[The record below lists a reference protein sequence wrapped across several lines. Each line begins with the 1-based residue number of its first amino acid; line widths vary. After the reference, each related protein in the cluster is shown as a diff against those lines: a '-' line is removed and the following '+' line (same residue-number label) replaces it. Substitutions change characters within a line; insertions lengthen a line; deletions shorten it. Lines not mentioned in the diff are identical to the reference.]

1 MEFQGFQN
9 AFPLAV
15 IVPAVL
21 AILLLAWLA
30 YRSDKKIPLPSRIAL
45 AVLRASALVLLFLL
59 LMNPVF
65 FTSSEVEMKPEIAV
79 FLDNSESAGITK
91 GTYQG
96 LESYR
101 NLLAELDINNRTN
114 AQLHFYSIG
123 EQSLPFHP
131 DSLNASAPQTNL
143 SEAVTSVLDFNE
155 NIKAAVF
162 ITDGIITYGI
172 NPVFDA
178 SLSSIPIYTIAVGDT
193 TNVKDIALTNVI
205 TNPIGY
211 ANTTHTISAEIR
223 QNGYANHEISVAL
236 FSGDELLM
244 EKNIGFETENQV
256 KQVDFEVELEAGG
269 LQQFEIRA
277 QIKPDEWSEQNN
289 NQFFAIDV
297 LDNKRKILHIAFEI
311 HPDVKTLRSIING
324 DINNELTTLTW
335 LGSNNFIENTPT
347 DEDYDLIIIHG
358 LPASDVTLSF
368 LDNLNAK
375 PVIYLNTF
383 SALSHSGSLNFT
395 PIIETEHTQITRATL
410 VPLAAPTSH
419 PVLELPQIN
428 FEQSAPLT
436 APLHSNLAGIQITPL
451 FSIRAG
457 GLERENPVIAVKEVG
472 NVRQAQVNIWDWY
485 KMAMSSNAMHRE
497 FVTSLFANLIAWTAG
512 SPSDQL
518 LQVQPAKHV
527 FSTFEKPAI
536 NAMLRN
542 ENGELEND
550 AILEIR
556 VTDRGGKSRVFNMKN
571 SGNGNYTI
579 ELPQMAEGLY
589 EFEATARKGTR
600 EIATKSGEFGISDAS
615 SELTNTLRNDELL
628 KQISAN
634 SGGSFF
640 VYDSIDGFWDSLQAA
655 GYFETQYQT
664 IERYSYPVR
673 NLLWFIVVVVLLSSE
688 WLVRKYYSLP

>member
-9 AFPLAV
+9 AFPLFIA
-15 IVPAVL
+15 VPAVL
-21 AILLLAWLA
+21 AILLLAWQA
-30 YRSDKKIPLPSRIAL
+30 YRTDDKIPLPSRITL
-45 AVLRASALVLLFLL
+45 AALRASALILLFLL

-65 FTSSEVEMKPEIAV
+65 FTSEEVEVKPEIAV
-79 FLDNSESAGITK
+79 FMDNSESAGITK
-91 GTYQG
+91 GNYEG
-96 LESYR
+96 LESYS
-101 NLLAELDINNRTN
+101 NLLVELQISQNRD
-114 AQLHFYSIG
+114 AHIHFYSIG

-143 SEAVTSVLDFNE
+143 SEAVTSVLEFNE

-178 SLSSIPIYTIAVGDT
+178 SLSSIPIYTIAIGDT
-193 TNVKDIALTNVI
+193 TNVKDIALTNVV

-211 ANTTHTISAEIR
+211 TNTNHAVSAEIL
-223 QNGYANHEISVAL
+223 QNGYANTEISVAL

-244 EKNIGFETENQV
+244 EKSIGFETENQV
-256 KQVDFEVELEAGG
+256 KQVDFEIELETTG

-277 QIKPDEWSEQNN
+277 RTLPDEWSEQNN

-311 HPDVKTLRSIING
+311 HPDVKALRSVING

-335 LGSNNFIENTPT
+335 LGGNNFIEETPT
-347 DEDYDLIIIHG
+347 DEEYDLIIIHG
-358 LPASDVTLSF
+358 LPGSDITLSF
-368 LDNLNAK
+368 LDNLRAK
-375 PVIYLNTF
+375 PLIYLSTF
-383 SALSHSGSLNFT
+383 SSLSHSENLNFD
-395 PIIETEHTQITRATL
+395 PIIVTESTQITRATL
-410 VPLAAPTSH
+410 LPLAEPTRH

-428 FEQSAPLT
+428 FEQGAPLT
-436 APLHSNLAGIQITPL
+436 APLHSSVASMQATPL
-451 FSIRAG
+451 FSIRTG
-457 GLERENPVIAVKEVG
+457 GVERQNPVIAVQEAG
-472 NVRQAQVNIWDWY
+472 NLRQAEVLIWDWY
-485 KMAMSSNAMHRE
+485 KMAMSPNAMHRE
-497 FVTSLFANLIAWTAG
+497 FVASLFANLIAWTAG

-542 ENGELEND
+542 ENGDLEND
-550 AILEIR
+550 AILEIIISGR
-556 VTDRGGKSRVFNMKN
+556 DGEHRVFNMRN
-571 SGNGNYTI
+571 SGNGNYTL

-589 EFEATARKGTR
+589 EFEATARKGNR
-600 EIATKSGEFGISDAS
+600 DIASKNGEFGVSDAS

-634 SGGSFF
+634 SGGQFF
-640 VYDSIDGFWDSLQAA
+640 VYDNVDDFWVSLQAA

-664 IERYSYPVR
+664 VERYSYPIR
-673 NLLWFIVVVVLLSSE
+673 NLLWFIVVIALLSSE
-688 WLVRKYYSLP
+688 WLIRKYFSLP